1 MSGANW
7 QLLGWRTAYV
17 LGAVLWLF
25 GPKANSALS
34 VDNTST
40 AGGFQHHKAVA
51 LNFVAPAKQLRRDDG
66 AQVPAA
72 EPAPPMPDPGVEPV
86 VAQRPADQPHAA
98 QPIQGSKNAS
108 AALPVPATP
117 RPASPEAAADPIETR
132 QLTEKQRPAESR
144 QGPRQEP
151 LATASASSA
160 EQQPGVHAEPV
171 IAEPVFTSPPEP
183 PRYPPLARKR
193 GQEGIVLV
201 EIWLD
206 ERGRQ
211 TKLTLLESSG
221 VAVLD
226 EAAIAAVSHW
236 QFEPRRENGIG
247 AESRVRIPV
256 EFALR

>member
-7 QLLGWRTAYV
+7 QLLSWRAAYV

-25 GPKANSALS
+25 GPRANSALS
-34 VDNTST
+34 MDDTST
-40 AGGFQHHKAVA
+40 AGGFQRHKAVA
-51 LNFVAPAKQLRRDDG
+51 LNFVAPAKQLRQDDS

-86 VAQRPADQPHAA
+86 VARRPAGRPHAA
-98 QPIQGSKNAS
+98 QPIQGPSAS
-108 AALPVPATP
+108 AALPVP
-117 RPASPEAAADPIETR
+117 RPASPEAAADPVETR

-160 EQQPGVHAEPV
+160 GQQPGVHAEPV

-201 EIWLD
+201 EVWLD